1 MTEFLSYTGTY
12 DKDTDLVKFTGPGV
26 KYASANIPLYS
37 QMPDWKH
44 IVVENNVTEFKGEK
58 VQFVG
63 VTSVGTKGLTT
74 NSIGAKKGDGTTLFA
89 GAGNTAVGTE
99 IVSMVRDGASSAT
112 TNIGSLFGIKLEK
125 TGITS
130 LAGNINILVTK

>member
-63 VTSVGTKGLTT
+63 VTSVGTKGL
-74 NSIGAKKGDGTTLFA
+74 KGDGTTLFA

-125 TGITS
+125 TGVTS